1 MIREP
6 AVAGQF
12 YDGNPRTL
20 REHIQSFLVNP
31 ESLIEA
37 RAILVPHA
45 GYVYSGA
52 VAGAVYG
59 SVRIPERVILLGPN
73 HTGSGVALSLHPAG
87 EWRTPLGLA
96 AVDEGLN
103 RRLLMECP
111 LLVEDRAA
119 HAREH
124 SIEVQIPFLQVL
136 TDALQFAAICVGT
149 TDSSSLE
156 TLGHGLARVAA
167 ASHEPVLLVV
177 SSDMTHYET
186 ADGAARKDRMAI
198 EKVLDL
204 DPKGL
209 YRIVLEE
216 DISMCGFAPA
226 VALLVA
232 CRDLGVAEGRLIRY
246 ACSGDVNGDYQHV
259 VGYAGIAMC

>member
-20 REHIQSFLVNP
+20 RENIQSFLVNP

-73 HTGSGVALSLHPAG
+73 HTGRGVALSLYPTG

-111 LLVEDRAA
+111 LLAEDRAA

-149 TDSSSLE
+149 TDYASLE

-167 ASHEPVLLVV
+167 ASQEPVLLVV

-186 ADGAARKDRMAI
+186 ADGAARKDRLAI
-198 EKVLDL
+198 EKVMDL